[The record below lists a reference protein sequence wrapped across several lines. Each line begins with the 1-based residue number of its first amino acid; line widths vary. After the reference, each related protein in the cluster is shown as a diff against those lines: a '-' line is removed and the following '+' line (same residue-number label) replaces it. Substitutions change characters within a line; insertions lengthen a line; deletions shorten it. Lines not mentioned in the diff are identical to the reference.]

1 MKDDAETE
9 RRQQVR
15 MTRPTAGDIVAGISV
30 ALLALPQGLAYA
42 ELAGLPAQYGLYAAA
57 LPCLL
62 AALFASSP
70 YLQTGPVAITA
81 LLTFGALQGIAEPQ
95 TPEYVELAALLALY
109 VGIIR
114 LGFGT
119 LRLGKIANLL
129 TDPLILGFTT
139 GAAILI
145 ILSQLPKALGVETLN
160 GGVIRSGLDALI
172 HPSQWHGIAI
182 LFSIGTILL
191 MFGGRRLHRLFPGV
205 LLSVVVGTLISWTSN
220 YSGSVVGELDGGFVS
235 FDFDFAWASTSELVI
250 PAFVIAIVGFAEPA
264 AIARTFATEAK
275 TSWDPNKEMIS
286 QGVANVASAISQAF
300 PVGGSF
306 GRSALNRFAGAT
318 STWSG
323 AITGAFVL
331 LALPFIFL
339 LEYLPSSILGATVIG
354 AVIRLIKPKDFFN
367 LIRSNFGDAVVGIAT
382 LAATLVTSPR
392 IERGILI
399 GLVLSFWNSY
409 FRGRSKNSLS

>member
-1 MKDDAETE
+1 
-9 RRQQVR
+9 
-15 MTRPTAGDIVAGISV
+15 MTRPTTGDIVAGVSV

-62 AALFASSP
+62 AAFFASSP
-70 YLQTGPVAITA
+70 YLQTGPVAVTA

-95 TPEYVELAALLALY
+95 TSEYVELAALLALF
-109 VGIIR
+109 VGVIR
-114 LGFGT
+114 LGFGI

-129 TDPLILGFTT
+129 TDPLILGFTS

-145 ILSQLPKALGVETLN
+145 VLSQLPKTLGVETAN
-160 GGVIRSGLDALI
+160 GGVIRSGLDAFI
-172 HPSQWHGIAI
+172 HPAQWNGLTI
-182 LFSIGTILL
+182 LFSIGTIFLI
-191 MFGGRRLHRLFPGV
+191 FGGRRLHRLFPGV
-205 LLSVVVGTLISWTSN
+205 LLSVVVGILISWTTN
-220 YSGSVVGELDGGFVS
+220 YSGSVVGELEGGFIS
-235 FDFDFAWASTSELVI
+235 LDFDFAWASIYKLIV
-250 PAFVIAIVGFAEPA
+250 PAFIIAIVGFAEPA
-264 AIARTFATEAK
+264 SIARTFATEEK

-286 QGVANVASAISQAF
+286 QGVANLASAISQSF

-331 LALPFIFL
+331 LALPFMFL
-339 LEYLPSSILGATVIG
+339 LEHLPSSILGATVIG
-354 AVIRLIKPKDFFN
+354 AVIRLIKPKDFFI
-367 LIRSNFGDAVVGIAT
+367 LIRNNFGDAAVGVATLVAT
-382 LAATLVTSPR
+382 LATSPR

-399 GLVLSFWNSY
+399 GLALSFWNYY
-409 FRGRSKNSLS
+409 FKAKSKKQK

>member
-1 MKDDAETE
+1 
-9 RRQQVR
+9 
-15 MTRPTAGDIVAGISV
+15 MTRPTTGDIVAGVSV

-62 AALFASSP
+62 AAFFASSP
-70 YLQTGPVAITA
+70 YLQTGPVAVTA

-95 TPEYVELAALLALY
+95 TSEYVELAALLALF
-109 VGIIR
+109 VGVIR
-114 LGFGT
+114 LGFGI

-129 TDPLILGFTT
+129 TDPLILGFTS

-145 ILSQLPKALGVETLN
+145 VLSQLPKTLGVETAN
-160 GGVIRSGLDALI
+160 GGVIRSGLDAFI
-172 HPSQWHGIAI
+172 HPAQWNGLTI
-182 LFSIGTILL
+182 LFSIGTIFLI
-191 MFGGRRLHRLFPGV
+191 FGGRRLHRLFPGV
-205 LLSVVVGTLISWTSN
+205 LLSVVVGILISWTTN
-220 YSGSVVGELDGGFVS
+220 YSGSVVGELEGGFIS
-235 FDFDFAWASTSELVI
+235 LDFDFAWASIYKLIV
-250 PAFVIAIVGFAEPA
+250 PAFIIAIVGFAEPA
-264 AIARTFATEAK
+264 SIARTFATEEK

-286 QGVANVASAISQAF
+286 QGVANLASAISQSF

-331 LALPFIFL
+331 LALPFVFL
-339 LEYLPSSILGATVIG
+339 LERLPSSILGATVIG
-354 AVIRLIKPKDFFN
+354 AVIRLIKPKDFFI
-367 LIRSNFGDAVVGIAT
+367 LIRNNFGDAAVGVATLVAT
-382 LAATLVTSPR
+382 LATSPR

-399 GLVLSFWNSY
+399 GLALSFWNYY
-409 FRGRSKNSLS
+409 FKAKSKKQK

>member
-1 MKDDAETE
+1 MEITS
-9 RRQQVR
+9 
-15 MTRPTAGDIVAGISV
+15 PTTGDFVAGISV

-42 ELAGLPAQYGLYAAA
+42 ELAGVPAQYGLYAAA

-62 AALFASSP
+62 AAVFASSP
-70 YLQTGPVAITA
+70 YLQTGPVAVTA

-95 TPEYVELAALLALY
+95 TAEYVELAALLALF

-114 LGFGT
+114 LVFGV

-129 TDPLILGFTT
+129 SENLILGFTS

-145 ILSQLPKALGVETLN
+145 VLSQLPKALGVEASN
-160 GGVIRSGLDALI
+160 GGVIRSGFNALAN
-172 HPSQWHGIAI
+172 PTQWHGLAI
-182 LFSIGTILL
+182 LFSIGTIIL
-191 MFGGRRLHRLFPGV
+191 MFGGRRFHRLFPGV
-205 LLSVVVGTLISWTSN
+205 LIAVVAGILISWAMS
-220 YSGSVVGELDGGFVS
+220 YSGSVVGELDSGFIS
-235 FDFDFAWASTSELVI
+235 LDFSFAWSSASQLIV

-264 AIARTFATEAK
+264 AIARTFAVEGK
-275 TSWDPNKEMIS
+275 TSWNSDKEMIS
-286 QGVANVASAISQAF
+286 QGVANIASAISQAF

-306 GRSALNRFAGAT
+306 GRSSLNHFAGAT

-331 LALPFIFL
+331 VALPFTFL

-354 AVIRLIKPKDFFN
+354 AVIRLIRPKDFLN
-367 LIRSNFGDAVVGIAT
+367 LIRNSYGDAVVGLGT
-382 LAATLVTSPR
+382 LIATLVTAPR

-399 GLVLSFWNSY
+399 GLFLSLLNSY
-409 FRGRSKNSLS
+409 FKRANTSD

>member
-1 MKDDAETE
+1 
-9 RRQQVR
+9 
-15 MTRPTAGDIVAGISV
+15 MTRPTTGDIVAGVSV

-62 AALFASSP
+62 AAFFASSP
-70 YLQTGPVAITA
+70 YLQTGPVAVTA

-95 TPEYVELAALLALY
+95 TSEYVELAALLALF
-109 VGIIR
+109 VGVIR
-114 LGFGT
+114 LGFGI

-129 TDPLILGFTT
+129 TDPLILGFTS

-145 ILSQLPKALGVETLN
+145 VLSQLPKTLGVETAN
-160 GGVIRSGLDALI
+160 GGVIRSGLDAFI
-172 HPSQWHGIAI
+172 HPAQWNGLTI
-182 LFSIGTILL
+182 LFSIGTIFLI
-191 MFGGRRLHRLFPGV
+191 FGGRRLHRLFPGV
-205 LLSVVVGTLISWTSN
+205 LLSVVVGILISWTTN
-220 YSGSVVGELDGGFVS
+220 YSGSVVGELEGGFIS
-235 FDFDFAWASTSELVI
+235 LDFDFAWASIYKLIV

-264 AIARTFATEAK
+264 SIARTFATEEK

-286 QGVANVASAISQAF
+286 QGVANLASAISQSF

-331 LALPFIFL
+331 LALPFMFL
-339 LEYLPSSILGATVIG
+339 LEHLPSSILGATVIG
-354 AVIRLIKPKDFFN
+354 AVIRLIKPKDFFI
-367 LIRSNFGDAVVGIAT
+367 LIRNNFGDAAVGVATLVAT
-382 LAATLVTSPR
+382 LATSPR

-399 GLVLSFWNSY
+399 GLALSFWNYY
-409 FRGRSKNSLS
+409 FKAKSKKQK

>member
-1 MKDDAETE
+1 
-9 RRQQVR
+9 
-15 MTRPTAGDIVAGISV
+15 MTRPTTGDIVAGVSV

-62 AALFASSP
+62 AAFFASSP
-70 YLQTGPVAITA
+70 YLQTGPVAVTA

-95 TPEYVELAALLALY
+95 TSEYVELAALLALF
-109 VGIIR
+109 VGVIR
-114 LGFGT
+114 LGFGI

-129 TDPLILGFTT
+129 TDPLILGFIS

-145 ILSQLPKALGVETLN
+145 VLSQLPKTLGVETAN

-172 HPSQWHGIAI
+172 HPAQWNGLTI
-182 LFSIGTILL
+182 LFSIGTIFLI
-191 MFGGRRLHRLFPGV
+191 FGGRRLHRLFPGV
-205 LLSVVVGTLISWTSN
+205 LLSVVAGILISWTTN
-220 YSGSVVGELDGGFVS
+220 YSGSVVGELEGGFIS
-235 FDFDFAWASTSELVI
+235 LDFDFAWASIYKLIV

-264 AIARTFATEAK
+264 SIARTFATEEK

-286 QGVANVASAISQAF
+286 QGVANLASAISQSF

-331 LALPFIFL
+331 LALPFMFL
-339 LEYLPSSILGATVIG
+339 LEHLPSSILGATVIG
-354 AVIRLIKPKDFFN
+354 AVIRLIKPKDFFS
-367 LIRSNFGDAVVGIAT
+367 LIRNNFGDAAVGVATLVAT
-382 LAATLVTSPR
+382 LATSPR

-399 GLVLSFWNSY
+399 GLALSFWNYY
-409 FRGRSKNSLS
+409 FKAKSKKQK

>member
-1 MKDDAETE
+1 M
-9 RRQQVR
+9 R
-15 MTRPTAGDIVAGISV
+15 MTHPTSGDIIAGISV

-42 ELAGLPAQYGLYAAA
+42 ELAGVPAQYGLYAAA

-62 AALFASSP
+62 AAIFASSP
-70 YLQTGPVAITA
+70 YLQTGPVAVTA

-95 TPEYVELAALLALY
+95 TSEYVELAALLALF

-114 LGFGT
+114 LAFGV

-129 TDPLILGFTT
+129 SDALILGFTS

-145 ILSQLPKALGVETLN
+145 VFSQLPKALGVEISN
-160 GGVIRSGLDALI
+160 GGVIRNGLNSLA
-172 HPSQWHGIAI
+172 HPTEWHGLAI

-191 MFGGRRLHRLFPGV
+191 MFGGKRLHRLFPGV
-205 LLSVVVGTLISWTSN
+205 LISVVAGILISWAIS
-220 YSGSVVGELDGGFVS
+220 YSGSVVGELDSGFIS
-235 FDFDFAWASTSELVI
+235 LDFSFAWSSTSQLII

-264 AIARTFATEAK
+264 AIARTFAAEGK
-275 TSWDPNKEMIS
+275 TSWNSDKEMIS
-286 QGVANVASAISQAF
+286 QGVANLASAISQAF

-306 GRSALNRFAGAT
+306 GRSSLNHFAGAKT
-318 STWSG
+318 TWSG

-331 LALPFIFL
+331 VALPFTFL

-354 AVIRLIKPKDFFN
+354 AVVRLIRPRDFLTLFRN
-367 LIRSNFGDAVVGIAT
+367 SYGDAAVGFGTLIAT
-382 LAATLVTSPR
+382 LATAPR

-399 GLVLSFWNSY
+399 GLFLSLLNSY
-409 FRGRSKNSLS
+409 LQRAGTSR